1 MECRDVRELVDAFVD
16 EEVLVETTR
25 AIEAHLERC
34 PACRAEV
41 QDVRRLKARVRSA
54 VTEAPGLA
62 VREAFVSDVTAR
74 LRREAERASA
84 PGTRRAWLALAA
96 AAVLAIGVALGLGQW
111 SSRSWIALV
120 LAAAG
125 DHRYCALF
133 HRLEEA
139 PIPLADAAAR
149 FGGTHRQMAAVEL
162 PATAGGGGPIDV
174 VDRHSCVFDGRRFV
188 HLVLRYKGELVSLLV
203 TDDPRPA
210 LVAWGG
216 AADGVAVPTSTG
228 GEYQMA
234 SFTSGRQAAF
244 VVSTL
249 AEADV
254 MDVARAVAPVVT
266 RAIGGA

>member
-1 MECRDVRELVDAFVD
+1 MECRDVRELLDAFVD

-41 QDVRRLKARVRSA
+41 QDVRRLKARVRAA
-54 VTEAPGLA
+54 VTGAPALA
-62 VREAFVSDVTAR
+62 AREAFVSDVTAR
-74 LRREAERASA
+74 LRGEAERAPS
-84 PGTRRAWLALAA
+84 PGARRAWLALAA
-96 AAVLAIGVALGLGQW
+96 AAVLAVGVALGLGQW
-111 SSRSWIALV
+111 TSRSWMALV

-139 PIPLADAAAR
+139 PIPLADAAER
-149 FGGTHRQMAAVEL
+149 FGGAHQQMAAVEL
-162 PATAGGGGPIDV
+162 PATAGSGEPLEV

-188 HLVLRYKGELVSLLV
+188 HVVLRYKGELVSLLV

-216 AADGVAVPTSTG
+216 AADGVAVPGAASSD
-228 GEYQMA
+228 YRMA

-266 RAIGGA
+266 RAVGGA